1 MPFCCSCEGEKF
13 MNRFIG
19 FIILLFFALA
29 LPVLA
34 DLEGMVVNVAQSG
47 EITVNR
53 GIADNVTPGTRWYIY
68 RNGSPKAEVEA
79 VLVDNYTTTVRV
91 VSGSGV
97 AVGDKITTKP
107 FAAAPKEKKETAK
120 NIESNIPKNQL
131 DPRFKTTRRVK
142 EETAE
147 STEGRYKKALSS
159 STKKANFSGGMSKQ
173 RRTSINP
180 MMAYN
185 LFSGF
190 TTSHGGG
197 IIWQNAAMTVPGEVA
212 YNATMKNQSKYCS
225 LDVEVTWWSE
235 NLLDAYSDMIAFKEG
250 RTSMEQRLSMRNGLY
265 SQRGAD
271 KFLVFHIKMK
281 NTGKA
286 NVQVEP
292 FHWHAYLLDG
302 QGNRLKAER
311 YDQILD
317 RTLTPGQETEGN
329 IYFSKYD
336 ASGRCLADNKVTL
349 VLEDILTERA
359 TLKF

>member
-1 MPFCCSCEGEKF
+1 

-19 FIILLFFALA
+19 LIVLLFFTLA
-29 LPVLA
+29 LPVFA
-34 DLEGMVVNVAQSG
+34 DLEGMVVNVAQNG

-68 RNGSPKAEVEA
+68 RNGAPKAEVEA
-79 VLVDNYTTTVRV
+79 VLVDNYTTMVRV
-91 VSGSGV
+91 VSGNGV

-107 FAAAPKEKKETAK
+107 FATAPKEKKEETAK
-120 NIESNIPKNQL
+120 NIESTIPKNKV
-131 DPRFKTTRRVK
+131 DPRFKNTRKPK

-147 STEGRYKKALSS
+147 STENRYRKALSS
-159 STKKANFSGGMSKQ
+159 STKKASFSGGMNKQ
-173 RRTSINP
+173 RRTSVNP

-185 LFSGF
+185 MFSSF
-190 TTSHGGG
+190 TTRGGG
-197 IIWQNAAMTVPGEVA
+197 LIWQEAATTVTGEAA
-212 YNATMKNQSKYCS
+212 YNATMKNQSKFCS
-225 LDVEVTWWSE
+225 VDVEVTWWSD

-250 RTSMEQRLSMRNGLY
+250 RTSMEQRLAMRNGLY
-265 SQRGAD
+265 SQRGTD
-271 KFLVFHIKMK
+271 KFLVFHVKMK

-336 ASGRCLADNKVTL
+336 ASGRCLADDKISL

>member
-1 MPFCCSCEGEKF
+1 

-19 FIILLFFALA
+19 FVILLFFTLA

-34 DLEGMVVNVAQSG
+34 DLEGMVVNVASNG

-68 RNGSPKAEVEA
+68 RNGSPKAEIEA
-79 VLVDNYTTTVRV
+79 VLVDNYTTMVRV

-107 FAAAPKEKKETAK
+107 FAAAPQEKKETAQ
-120 NIESNIPKNQL
+120 NIESNIPKNQI
-131 DPRFKTTRRVK
+131 DPRSKTTRRVK
-142 EETAE
+142 EETVE

-159 STKKANFSGGMSKQ
+159 STKKVSFSGGMSKQ

-180 MMAYN
+180 MMVAN
-185 LFSGF
+185 VFSGLV
-190 TTSHGGG
+190 TSSDGMV
-197 IIWQNAAMTVPGEVA
+197 WQNAATTIPGEVG
-212 YNATMKNQSKYCS
+212 YNVSMKKMSKYCS
-225 LDVEVTWWSE
+225 LDVEVTWWSD
-235 NLLDAYSDMIAFKEG
+235 NLLDAYSDMVAFKEG

-271 KFLVFHIKMK
+271 KFIVFHIKMK

-292 FHWHAYLLDG
+292 FHWHAYLLDA

-329 IYFSKYD
+329 VYFSKYD
-336 ASGRCLADNKVTL
+336 ASGRSLADNKVTL